1 MFHQVFYFSQIYFS
15 LFYLKIVGCTLKT
28 CLLLSHIT
36 LFWVLV
42 FSYRANYVCQI
53 CILIFVKIIGGR
65 KSFLWDNWYP
75 VLNFWWCLSL
85 VPKPEWAA
93 LFALD
98 RGVCVTHSPRS
109 ISCVP
114 PAYLL
119 VASMATEPFSSTYPQ
134 AGNGGAQNQDLS
146 YCRQNVLPTAELC
159 ILIV

>member
-1 MFHQVFYFSQIYFS
+1 MFQQVFYFSQIYFS
-15 LFYLKIVGCTLKT
+15 LFYLEIVGCTLKT
-28 CLLLSHIT
+28 CSLLSHIT

-53 CILIFVKIIGGR
+53 CILIFVKIIGGH
-65 KSFLWDNWYP
+65 KSFLWDNLYP
-75 VLNFWWCLSL
+75 VLNFWWGLL
-85 VPKPEWAA
+85 WVPKP
-93 LFALD
+93 LFALG
-98 RGVCVTHSPRS
+98 RGVCVAHSPRS
-109 ISCVP
+109 MPGVP